1 LRASRTTLVLNS
13 GLNFLRFCFML
24 TAGFKGFSQFNQLS
38 YFWGAFQGLLC
49 KRENFVFDGFNIG
62 CPLVSSP
69 GFEDGDLF

>member
-38 YFWGAFQGLLC
+38 YFWGAFQNSAL
-49 KRENFVFDGFNIG
+49 NFRRVRFMTAGYD
-62 CPLVSSP
+62 
-69 GFEDGDLF
+69 